1 MNRPAQTVRIGYFGK
16 LPARGDFIKATNNL
30 ALANL
35 LDGWL
40 AGVMNQLSADPR
52 WKINYDAMHPVQ
64 FAFVGTRSRRAIA
77 GHLAASSDASQRRYP
92 FLSMTA
98 IEIDTPRTFLSLSP
112 VVLAPL
118 WCELES
124 LAADVLDAEDPDPA
138 LQQLAA
144 TTFDIEPAAAEHEI
158 AFIDFLDRHNIAS
171 LEAMLGRDSV
181 RHMIL
186 AVGLLLQP
194 VRRTGAGRL
203 EKSLVLPLPVSA
215 RQRYLVAAFWLD
227 LIASFLHQ
235 ADFELAL
242 FFADIGAQPS
252 LVIGFGGA
260 APEALQ
266 AIIDPECAA
275 DHQINFDHA
284 GWVDE
289 SIASDAGVQKLS
301 AYLEQKQLSLRSAQA
316 LFHETFV

>member
-1 MNRPAQTVRIGYFGK
+1 MKRPPQSVRIGYFGK
-16 LPARGDFIKATNNL
+16 LPTRGDFIKATNNL

-40 AGVMNQLSADPR
+40 AEVMNLLSADPR
-52 WKINYDAMHPVQ
+52 WKINYDAMRPLQ

-98 IEIDTPRTFLSLSP
+98 IEVEAPRTFLALSP

-118 WCELES
+118 WCELEQ
-124 LAADVLDAEDPDPA
+124 LAADVLDAADPDPA
-138 LQQLAA
+138 LQALAA
-144 TTFDIEPAAAEHEI
+144 TTFDIEPGAPEHDI
-158 AFIDFLDRHNIAS
+158 AFVDFLDSHNIAS
-171 LEAMLGRDSV
+171 LEAMLGRDTA
-181 RHMIL
+181 RRMIL

-194 VRRTGAGRL
+194 VRRSAEARL
-203 EKSLVLPLPVSA
+203 DKSLALPLPQSP
-215 RQRYLVAAFWLD
+215 RQRYLVAAFWMG
-227 LIASFLHQ
+227 LIAPFLHQ
-235 ADFELAL
+235 ADFELAVFL
-242 FFADIGAQPS
+242 ADIREQPS

-266 AIIDPECAA
+266 AIIDPACAV
-275 DHQINFDHA
+275 DHQINFDYS

-289 SIASDAGVQKLS
+289 LVAADAAVQKLS
-301 AYLEQKQLSLRSAQA
+301 AYLEQGQLSLRSVQA

>member
-1 MNRPAQTVRIGYFGK
+1 MKRPAQSVRIGYFGK

-40 AGVMNQLSADPR
+40 AEVMNQLSTDPR

-77 GHLAASSDASQRRYP
+77 GHLAASKDASQRRYP

-118 WCELES
+118 WCVLES
-124 LAADVLDAEDPDPA
+124 LAADVLDADDPDPA

-158 AFIDFLDRHNIAS
+158 AYVDFLDRHNIAS

-194 VRRTGAGRL
+194 VRRSGAGRL
-203 EKSLVLPLPVSA
+203 EKSLVLPLPA
-215 RQRYLVAAFWLD
+215 APRHRYLVAAFWLD
-227 LIASFLHQ
+227 LVASFLHQ

-242 FFADIGAQPS
+242 FFADIGEQS
-252 LVIGFGGA
+252 LLVIGFGGA

-266 AIIDPECAA
+266 AIIDPECAV
-275 DHQINFDHA
+275 DHQINFEHA
-284 GWVDE
+284 DWVDDL
-289 SIASDAGVQKLS
+289 IASDAGVQKLS

>member
-1 MNRPAQTVRIGYFGK
+1 MKRPPQSVRIGYFGK

-40 AGVMNQLSADPR
+40 AEVMNLLSADPR
-52 WKINYDAMHPVQ
+52 WKINYDAMRPLQ

-77 GHLAASSDASQRRYP
+77 GHLAASCDASQRRYP
-92 FLSMTA
+92 FLSMAA
-98 IEIDTPRTFLSLSP
+98 IEVEAPRSFLALSP

-118 WCELES
+118 WCELELMS
-124 LAADVLDAEDPDPA
+124 ADVLEAADPDPA
-138 LQQLAA
+138 LQTLAA
-144 TTFDIEPAAAEHEI
+144 TTFEIDPGAGEHEL
-158 AFIDFLDRHNIAS
+158 AYLDFLDRHNLAS
-171 LEAMLGRDSV
+171 LEAMLGRDSA
-181 RHMIL
+181 RRMIL
-186 AVGLLLQP
+186 AIGLLLQP
-194 VRRTGAGRL
+194 VRRSSAPRL
-203 EKSLVLPLPVSA
+203 DKSLVLPLPQSP

-227 LIASFLHQ
+227 LIAPFLHQ
-235 ADFELAL
+235 ADFELAV
-242 FFADIGAQPS
+242 FFADIREQPS

-266 AIIDPECAA
+266 AIIDPACALE
-275 DHQINFDHA
+275 HQINFDHA

-289 SIASDAGVQKLS
+289 LIADDAGVQKLS
-301 AYLEQKQLSLRSAQA
+301 AYLEQGQLSLRSAQA